1 MPAVV
6 FVSRG
11 MHQEYRW
18 SRDESEYCSLRCRL
32 RLRLRLSP
40 RHKIVSDTN
49 NRAHERR
56 PDGIYN
62 IYTHRHHRDSWEMHI
77 MLYKLLT
84 RVVMQNR
91 YLVSVLGV
99 RLLSIALIIRFLYHS
114 LCRFDSNVYPLTIFC
129 RCHRITAST

>member
-1 MPAVV
+1 MLAIA

-77 MLYKLLT
+77 MLYELLT

-99 RLLSIALIIRFLYHS
+99 RLLKHHTRVLKGMWYLYTGGLHTKS
-114 LCRFDSNVYPLTIFC
+114 DVV
-129 RCHRITAST
+129 

>member
-1 MPAVV
+1 
-6 FVSRG
+6 

-62 IYTHRHHRDSWEMHI
+62 IHTQRHHKDSWEMHI

-91 YLVSVLGV
+91 YLVIVLGV
-99 RLLSIALIIRFLYHS
+99 QLLEREALQT
-114 LCRFDSNVYPLTIFC
+114 LCMLCMCATSYVR
-129 RCHRITAST
+129 

>member
-1 MPAVV
+1 MKAVRIQWCCLLLYAGYS
-6 FVSRG
+6 FMSRG

-62 IYTHRHHRDSWEMHI
+62 MYTHRHHRDSWEMHI

-99 RLLSIALIIRFLYHS
+99 RLL
-114 LCRFDSNVYPLTIFC
+114 NVQ
-129 RCHRITAST
+129 